1 MFISRPLCSGPPDD
15 RPAFE
20 KPAEPA
26 ANAVGSRD
34 GAPAALH
41 RAPIQLPEPSS
52 PAPRAVTQVA
62 LTKRQRE
69 ILDYYRGYATEN
81 GYSPTL
87 EEAAQHFG
95 VNKVTIFGHISELER
110 KGVLVRAA
118 KGVSRGVLIADR
130 DSEANAG
137 AAVTILG
144 RIAAGA
150 PIEAIESPERM
161 ELADLVPSDR
171 DVYALR
177 VSGTSMIEDGIHD
190 GDLVL
195 VERRNHAHN
204 GEMVVAVLP
213 DEEATLK
220 RLYRENG
227 RYRLQPANSALSPVW
242 VDRLEIRGVVIG
254 VIRRY

>member
-1 MFISRPLCSGPPDD
+1 M
-15 RPAFE
+15 
-20 KPAEPA
+20 
-26 ANAVGSRD
+26 
-34 GAPAALH
+34 H
-41 RAPIQLPEPSS
+41 RAPIQLPEPPS
-52 PAPRAVTQVA
+52 PTPRAVTQVA

-130 DSEANAG
+130 DSEANSG

-177 VSGTSMIEDGIHD
+177 VSGTSMIDDGIHD

-195 VERRNHAHN
+195 VERRSHAHN

-220 RLYRENG
+220 RLYREDG
-227 RYRLQPANSALSPVW
+227 RYRLQPANSALSPIW

>member
-1 MFISRPLCSGPPDD
+1 
-15 RPAFE
+15 
-20 KPAEPA
+20 
-26 ANAVGSRD
+26 
-34 GAPAALH
+34 
-41 RAPIQLPEPSS
+41 
-52 PAPRAVTQVA
+52 VTQVA

-130 DSEANAG
+130 DSEANSG
-137 AAVTILG
+137 SAVTILG

-177 VSGTSMIEDGIHD
+177 VSGTSMIDDGIHD

-195 VERRNHAHN
+195 VERRSHAHN

-220 RLYRENG
+220 RLYREDG
-227 RYRLQPANSALSPVW
+227 RYRLQPANSALSPIW